1 MVSIKSAS
9 TFIVGFIILHI
20 ITYYIA
26 GIIAQVV
33 LGAGQYY
40 PPSPDAIGFLRDP
53 HSSYVQ
59 SLIIP
64 AQALRGF
71 LFALVL
77 LPFRRK
83 IMQLGQYKG
92 GFAITAILFIV
103 GEVASSGGIIER
115 FVYYTPIPIGFVV
128 ITFVEILIQTLL
140 LGQLIMLWEKKFN
153 KTFYLST

>member
-1 MVSIKSAS
+1 MASVKSALM
-9 TFIVGFIILHI
+9 FIAGFIILHI
-20 ITYYIA
+20 STYYIA
-26 GIIAQVV
+26 GVIAQVG
-33 LGAGQYY
+33 LGVGQYY
-40 PPSPDAIGFLRDP
+40 PPSPEAIDFLRDP

-71 LFALVL
+71 LFACVL
-77 LPFRRK
+77 LPFRRR

-92 GFAITAILFIV
+92 GLIITAVLFII

-115 FVYYTPIPIGFVV
+115 FVYYNPIPLGFVA

-140 LGQLIMLWEKKFN
+140 LGQLVMFWEKKFN
-153 KTFYLST
+153 KTFYSST